1 MKGFIK
7 IFQSILAAAL
17 VLLSSCSGR
26 TEGCRISLTST
37 AEPYGIALFE
47 TLDGTLI
54 DSVGIGSGNVEFEVS
69 GSIAEPYLCMIRLV
83 NPDDAEDTVDIPVGI
98 ENGDVRIS
106 YGETFRTGGTPL
118 NESVMVFF
126 SGLSQLRDR
135 VTSPDTEVA
144 IADIPAEFSH
154 YYLGAISYNA
164 GNPLGE
170 YILDRY
176 GSHLLGDDMEKASKV
191 LKK

>member
-1 MKGFIK
+1 MKVIIK
-7 IFQSILAAAL
+7 IFQTALLAL
-17 VLLSSCSGR
+17 VLLSSCGGR
-26 TEGCRISLTST
+26 TEGCRISLSST
-37 AEPYGIALFE
+37 AEPSGKALFE

-54 DSVGIGSGNVEFEVS
+54 DSAGISGGKAEFEVG

-83 NPDDAEDTVDIPVGI
+83 NPDDTEDTVDIPVGI
-98 ENGDVRIS
+98 ENGEVRIS

-135 VTSPDTEVA
+135 VTSPDAGVA
-144 IADIPAEFSH
+144 AADIPAQFSR
-154 YYLGAISYNA
+154 YYLNAISYNA

-170 YILDRY
+170 YIHDRY
-176 GSHLLGDDMEKASKV
+176 GIHLLGDDARKATKA